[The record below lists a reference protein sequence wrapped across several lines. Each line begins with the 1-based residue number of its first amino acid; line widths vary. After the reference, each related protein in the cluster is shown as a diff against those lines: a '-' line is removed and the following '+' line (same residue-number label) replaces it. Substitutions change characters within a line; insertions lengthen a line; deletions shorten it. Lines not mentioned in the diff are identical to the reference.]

1 MITLSDII
9 AIATI
14 LLIVGGA
21 VIYIVRAKRRGTKCI
36 GCPHSGECR
45 GGCQGCTGEDKKIE
59 TSE

>member
-9 AIATI
+9 AITTI

-45 GGCQGCTGEDKKIE
+45 GGCQGCKGEDKK
-59 TSE
+59 